1 MINYK
6 NLDELYAAGS
16 YLVKLLSAVLHEEEA
31 PPLPESLN
39 WQLIYDMAKMHSVE
53 TMAFYGAEP
62 FIRDDAELYQ
72 NWKKSRDANIAQSL
86 HQLEARKEVFQALH
100 EAGIR
105 FLPLKGYEMK
115 CLYPRLEFR
124 QMADIDVL
132 IDPENTSR
140 ARGIMLKLGYR
151 QKEAFPHHDEYFR
164 PPFVTVEVHRQLLL
178 VGDDRQRYYDNIWK
192 KATADEITPEA
203 YKLDPNDFYIYQIVH
218 FAKHYNLM
226 GSGIRSVMDIYI
238 YLEKYRNILNCEYIK
253 EELKKLETYDFCI
266 KMEKLSLTWFSDSK
280 TKPDIDRNELQ
291 ELERNIFLSGVYGS
305 LEFSRSKQMADIQV
319 DKGIFR
325 VSKYFWKRIF
335 TRKKDFFRSY
345 PILKKYPVLLPFCWL
360 HRLFFVII
368 HKRDVIR
375 RELEL
380 FKIKSKNS

>member
-6 NLDELYAAGS
+6 NLEELYAAGS

-39 WQLIYDMAKMHSVE
+39 WKLIYDMAKMHSVE

-72 NWKKSRDANIAQSL
+72 NWKKSRDANMAQSL
-86 HQLEARKEVFQALH
+86 HQIEARKEVFQALH

-115 CLYPRLEFR
+115 CLYPRPEFR

-140 ARGIMLKLGYR
+140 AREIMISLGYR

-192 KATADEITPEA
+192 KATADESTPEA

-238 YLEKYRNILNCEYIK
+238 YLEKYRNILNRKYIK
-253 EELKKLETYDFCI
+253 EELKKLEIYDFCI
-266 KMEKLSLTWFSDSK
+266 KMEKLSLTWFSDSN
-280 TKPDIDRNELQ
+280 TKADIDRNKLQ

-305 LEFSRSKQMADIQV
+305 LEFSRFKKMTFVQKEKKSWT
-319 DKGIFR
+319 GFR
-325 VSKYFWKRIF
+325 YFWRRIF
-335 TRKKDFFRSY
+335 VNRKHLTYSY
-345 PILKKYPVLLPFCWL
+345 PILKKYPMLLPLFGIYRIFYVL
-360 HRLFFVII
+360 KHRKETI
-368 HKRDVIR
+368 K

-380 FKIKSKNS
+380 FRLSRNK

>member
-6 NLDELYAAGS
+6 NLEELYAAGS
-16 YLVKLLSAVLHEEEA
+16 YLVKLLAAVLHEKEA
-31 PPLPESLN
+31 PSLPDSLN

-62 FIRDDAELYQ
+62 FIRDDTALYQ

-86 HQLEARKEVFQALH
+86 HQIEARKEVFQALH

-140 ARGIMLKLGYR
+140 ARDIMLKLGYR

-192 KATADEITPEA
+192 KATTDESTSEA

-253 EELKKLETYDFCI
+253 EELKKLEIYDFYI

-280 TKPDIDRNELQ
+280 TKPDIDRNELH

-305 LEFSRSKQMADIQV
+305 LEFSRFKKMTSVQADKK
-319 DKGIFR
+319 KGQGL
-325 VSKYFWKRIF
+325 KYFWRRIF
-335 TRKKDFFRSY
+335 VTRQHLTYSY
-345 PILKKYPVLLPFCWL
+345 PILKKYPLLLPFFSIYRIFYVL
-360 HRLFFVII
+360 RYRRETI
-368 HKRDVIR
+368 K

-380 FKIKSKNS
+380 FRLSKKE